1 MFQNKLLMEDGI
13 FGGRHRSSW
22 CKNLNGGGRHR
33 SSWCKNLNGGADEG
47 EHDNLLFTH
56 NIQINVHICAPFSRI
71 CYL

>member
-22 CKNLNGGGRHR
+22 CKNLNGGG
-33 SSWCKNLNGGADEG
+33 DEG